1 VSSVLT
7 VIDLLQMTGGGVQT
21 EQLPGIIACQTDD
34 VIRHNWHGL
43 FLSHFLLLFF
53 MHHVELFC
61 TTELVSHFVTF

>member
-7 VIDLLQMTGGGVQT
+7 VVDVLQMTGGGVQT

-43 FLSHFLLLFF
+43 FYVAFCCCFF
-53 MHHVELFC
+53 Y
-61 TTELVSHFVTF
+61 TFYASC